1 MGLFTKKTIDRDFT
15 GCELYKTKDEFKVY
29 YPQTQEKIEK
39 FLEIIKRA
47 YIKDNEIE
55 LNGEDLVCDMFEL
68 LTNVNVDE
76 CIRGKERLSIKILT
90 VSNYIKKVV
99 ADTIELVI
107 SEDEANKSLEML
119 GINKSQEKEIKKT
132 DRNDKEVILEQWK
145 EKEMERKE
153 LQKDNETIEQEFSQ
167 VEDIDTEIE
176 RLEKEVKEKKRQELL
191 KQLAELG

>member
-1 MGLFTKKTIDRDFT
+1 MGLFTKKTVNRDFE
-15 GCELYKTKDEFKVY
+15 GCELYKTKDEFKIY
-29 YPQTQEKIEK
+29 YPQTQEKVEK

-47 YIKDNEIE
+47 DIKDNEIE

-76 CIRGKERLSIKILT
+76 CIRGKKRFSIKILT
-90 VSNYIKKVV
+90 VANYIKKVV

-107 SEDEANKSLEML
+107 SENEANKSLEML
-119 GINKSQEKEIKKT
+119 GINKSQEKETKKT
-132 DRNDKEVILEQWK
+132 NRNDKEVILEQWK

-153 LQKDNETIEQEFSQ
+153 SQKEEIVEQELPQ
-167 VEDIDTEIE
+167 VEDLDVEIE
-176 RLEKEVKEKKRQELL
+176 RLEKELKEKQRQELL

>member
-15 GCELYKTKDEFKVY
+15 GCELYKTKDEFKIY

-47 YIKDNEIE
+47 DIKDNEIE

-119 GINKSQEKEIKKT
+119 GINKSQEKETKKT
-132 DRNDKEVILEQWK
+132 NRNDKEVILEQWK

-153 LQKDNETIEQEFSQ
+153 SQKDNETIEQEFSQ

>member
-15 GCELYKTKDEFKVY
+15 GCELYKTKDEFKIY

-47 YIKDNEIE
+47 DIKDNEIA

-119 GINKSQEKEIKKT
+119 GINKSQEKETKKT
-132 DRNDKEVILEQWK
+132 NRNDKEVILEQWK
-145 EKEMERKE
+145 EKEIERKE
-153 LQKDNETIEQEFSQ
+153 SQKEEIVEQELPQ
-167 VEDIDTEIE
+167 VEDLDVEIE
-176 RLEKEVKEKKRQELL
+176 RLEKELKEKKRQELL

>member
-119 GINKSQEKEIKKT
+119 GINKSQEKETKKT

>member
-15 GCELYKTKDEFKVY
+15 GCELYKTKDEFKIY

-47 YIKDNEIE
+47 DIKDNEIE
-55 LNGEDLVCDMFEL
+55 LKGEDLVCDMFEL

-119 GINKSQEKEIKKT
+119 GINKSQEKETKKT
-132 DRNDKEVILEQWK
+132 DRNDKEAILEQWK

-153 LQKDNETIEQEFSQ
+153 SQKEEIIEQQLPQ
-167 VEDIDTEIE
+167 VEDIDAEIE

>member
-15 GCELYKTKDEFKVY
+15 GCELYKTKDEFKIY

>member
-15 GCELYKTKDEFKVY
+15 GCELYKVKDEFKIY

-47 YIKDNEIE
+47 DIKDNEIE

-68 LTNVNVDE
+68 LTNENVDE
-76 CIRGKERLSIKILT
+76 WIRGKERLSIKILT

-119 GINKSQEKEIKKT
+119 GINKSQEKETKKT
-132 DRNDKEVILEQWK
+132 NRNDKEVILEQWK

-153 LQKDNETIEQEFSQ
+153 SQKEEIIEQELPQ
-167 VEDIDTEIE
+167 VEDIDAEIE
-176 RLEKEVKEKKRQELL
+176 RLEKKLKEKKRQELL

>member
-15 GCELYKTKDEFKVY
+15 GCELYKTKDEFKIY

-47 YIKDNEIE
+47 DIKDNEIE

-119 GINKSQEKEIKKT
+119 GINKSQEKETKKT
-132 DRNDKEVILEQWK
+132 NRNDKEVILEQWK

>member
-15 GCELYKTKDEFKVY
+15 GCELYKTKDEFKIY

-47 YIKDNEIE
+47 DIKDNEIE

-119 GINKSQEKEIKKT
+119 GINKSQEKETKKT

>member
-15 GCELYKTKDEFKVY
+15 GCELYKTKDEFKIY

-47 YIKDNEIE
+47 DIKDNEIE
-55 LNGEDLVCDMFEL
+55 LKGEDLVCDMFEL

-132 DRNDKEVILEQWK
+132 DRNDKEIILEQCK
-145 EKEMERKE
+145 EKEIERKE
-153 LQKDNETIEQEFSQ
+153 SQKEEIVEQELPQ
-167 VEDIDTEIE
+167 VEDLDVEIE
-176 RLEKEVKEKKRQELL
+176 RLEKELKEKKRQELL

>member
-47 YIKDNEIE
+47 DIKDNEIE
-55 LNGEDLVCDMFEL
+55 LKGEDLVCDMFEL

-119 GINKSQEKEIKKT
+119 GINRSQEKETKKT
-132 DRNDKEVILEQWK
+132 DRNDKEIILEQWK

-153 LQKDNETIEQEFSQ
+153 LQKDNESIEQEFSQ
-167 VEDIDTEIE
+167 VEDIDAEIE
-176 RLEKEVKEKKRQELL
+176 RLEKELKEKKRQELL

>member
-1 MGLFTKKTIDRDFT
+1 
-15 GCELYKTKDEFKVY
+15 
-29 YPQTQEKIEK
+29 
-39 FLEIIKRA
+39 
-47 YIKDNEIE
+47 
-55 LNGEDLVCDMFEL
+55 MFEL

-119 GINKSQEKEIKKT
+119 GINKSQEKETKKT
-132 DRNDKEVILEQWK
+132 NRNDKEVILEQWK
-145 EKEMERKE
+145 EKEIERKE
-153 LQKDNETIEQEFSQ
+153 LQKDNEIIEQELPQ
-167 VEDIDTEIE
+167 VEDIDAEIE

>member
-15 GCELYKTKDEFKVY
+15 GCELYKTKDEFKIY

-47 YIKDNEIE
+47 DIKDNEIE
-55 LNGEDLVCDMFEL
+55 LKGEDLVCDMFEL

>member
-15 GCELYKTKDEFKVY
+15 GCELYKTKDEFKIY

-47 YIKDNEIE
+47 DIKDNEIE
-55 LNGEDLVCDMFEL
+55 LKGENLVCDMFEL

-119 GINKSQEKEIKKT
+119 GINKSQEKETKKT
-132 DRNDKEVILEQWK
+132 NRNDKEVILEQWK

-153 LQKDNETIEQEFSQ
+153 LQKDNETIEQELPQ
-167 VEDIDTEIE
+167 VEDIDVDIE
-176 RLEKEVKEKKRQELL
+176 RLEKELKEKKRQELL

>member
-15 GCELYKTKDEFKVY
+15 GCELYKTKDEFKIY

-47 YIKDNEIE
+47 DIKDNEIE

>member
-1 MGLFTKKTIDRDFT
+1 MGLFTKKTIERDFT
-15 GCELYKTKDEFKVY
+15 GCELYKTKDEFKIY

-47 YIKDNEIE
+47 DIKDNEIE
-55 LNGEDLVCDMFEL
+55 LEGEDLVCDMFEL

-119 GINKSQEKEIKKT
+119 GINKSQEKETKKT
-132 DRNDKEVILEQWK
+132 NRNDKEVILEQWK

-153 LQKDNETIEQEFSQ
+153 SQNDNETIEQELPQ

-191 KQLAELG
+191 KQLAELE

>member
-47 YIKDNEIE
+47 DIKDNEIE
-55 LNGEDLVCDMFEL
+55 LKGENLVCDMFEL

>member
-15 GCELYKTKDEFKVY
+15 GCELYKTKDEFKIY

-47 YIKDNEIE
+47 DIKDNEIE

-68 LTNVNVDE
+68 LSNVNVDE

-119 GINKSQEKEIKKT
+119 GINKSQEKETKKT

-153 LQKDNETIEQEFSQ
+153 LQKDNESIEQEFSQ
-167 VEDIDTEIE
+167 VEDIDAEIE
-176 RLEKEVKEKKRQELL
+176 RLEKELKEKKRQELL

>member
-1 MGLFTKKTIDRDFT
+1 M
-15 GCELYKTKDEFKVY
+15 
-29 YPQTQEKIEK
+29 
-39 FLEIIKRA
+39 
-47 YIKDNEIE
+47 
-55 LNGEDLVCDMFEL
+55 CDMFEL

-119 GINKSQEKEIKKT
+119 GINKSQEKETKKT
-132 DRNDKEVILEQWK
+132 NRNDKEVILEQWK

-153 LQKDNETIEQEFSQ
+153 SQKEEIVEQELPQ
-167 VEDIDTEIE
+167 VEDLDVEIE
-176 RLEKEVKEKKRQELL
+176 RLEKELKEKKRQELL
-191 KQLAELG
+191 KQLAELN

>member
-15 GCELYKTKDEFKVY
+15 GCELYKTKDEFKIY

-47 YIKDNEIE
+47 DIKDNEIE
-55 LNGEDLVCDMFEL
+55 LKGEDLVCDMFEL

-119 GINKSQEKEIKKT
+119 GINKSQEKETKKT
-132 DRNDKEVILEQWK
+132 DRNDKEAILEQWK

-153 LQKDNETIEQEFSQ
+153 SQKEEIIEQELPQ
-167 VEDIDTEIE
+167 VEDIDAEIE